1 MPRKK
6 TIQPQPLETI
16 HLDEGIVIEIRDAAT
31 REIGRGKDKE
41 FNAKEFQINELGKI
55 VDEILT
61 AAPNTAKNILDKL
74 EGERT
79 ASELSRRLQLS
90 GTIQEER
97 SLWGHAKGI
106 QKEWRILMSAL
117 ENTHTPEA
125 EEIKKKLHTIRST

>member
-16 HLDEGIVIEIRDAAT
+16 YLDEGIVVEIRDAAT

-41 FNAKEFQINELGKI
+41 FHAKEFQINELGKI
-55 VDEILT
+55 VDKILT
-61 AAPNTAKNILDKL
+61 APPNIAKNFLDKL

-79 ASELSRRLQLS
+79 ASELSRHLQLT
-90 GTIQEER
+90 GAIQEER
-97 SLWGHAKGI
+97 SLWEHAKGI
-106 QKEWRILMSAL
+106 QKEWQILMSAL
-117 ENTHTPEA
+117 ENTLTPEA

>member
-16 HLDEGIVIEIRDAAT
+16 HLDEGIVIEIRDVAT

-41 FNAKEFQINELGKI
+41 FHAKEFQINILTKI
-55 VDEILT
+55 VDKILI
-61 AAPNTAKNILDKL
+61 APPIKARIFLDML

-79 ASELSRRLQLS
+79 ASELSRHMQLD
-90 GTIQEER
+90 GAIQEER
-97 SLWGHAKGI
+97 SLWEHAKGI
-106 QKEWRILMSAL
+106 QKEWQILMSAL

-125 EEIKKKLHTIRST
+125 EEIKKKLHSIRST